1 MRTYKEQ
8 TAYIFEKY
16 EQQEKNKRKRQKA
29 AFCVFVP
36 VACFV
41 FMAAVFFTPLKSAK
55 DNYGLPPE
63 STSSA
68 QTQITAPM
76 KTSEKNNGTTI
87 YFNKL
92 ESLQSDNR
100 IKLNFDKTYEKKLT
114 DEEAFAY
121 LGKNILPAWMP
132 DNLKYAGDISP
143 DAKHTIY
150 YNNDGTIYFDQLWF
164 SYSEEFEN
172 YNPLAKKLNIVAS
185 KIANIQNDCVYIWS
199 EDMIVSEIN
208 GIKIMIGSR
217 QMPYGPYTIAENGP
231 NIPAGY
237 YDLFVAE
244 FQYDGIY
251 YQITTDNFT
260 QDEFLKTIESMIPE
274 K

>member
-16 EQQEKNKRKRQKA
+16 EQQEKNKRKRRKA
-29 AFCVFVP
+29 AFCVFLP
-36 VACFV
+36 AACLV

-55 DNYGLPPE
+55 NNYGLTPE
-63 STSSA
+63 STSTS

-76 KTSEKNNGTTI
+76 KTSEKNNGTII

-100 IKLNFDKTYEKKLT
+100 IKLNFNKTYEKKLT

-121 LGKNILPAWMP
+121 LGKNILPAWTP
-132 DNLKYAGDISP
+132 ENLKYAGDISP

-172 YNPLAKKLNIVAS
+172 YNPLAKNLNITVS
-185 KIANIQNDCVYIWS
+185 KIADIWNDCVYIWQ
-199 EDMIVSEIN
+199 EDMTGSEIS
-208 GIKIMIGSR
+208 GVKMMIGSR

-260 QDEFLKTIESMIPE
+260 QDEFVKTIESMIH
-274 K
+274 KK